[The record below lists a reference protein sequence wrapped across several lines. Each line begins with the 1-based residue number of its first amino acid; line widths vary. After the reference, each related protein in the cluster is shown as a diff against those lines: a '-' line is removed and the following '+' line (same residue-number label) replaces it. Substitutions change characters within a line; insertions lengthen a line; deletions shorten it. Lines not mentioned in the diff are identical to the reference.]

1 MNDQDVIKE
10 AYADALKNLY
20 SVLLDAFAVAE
31 QDKNA
36 LQQAGQRFKSG
47 LALARYARDA
57 ALSFL

>member
-20 SVLLDAFAVAE
+20 RVLLDALVAAK

-36 LQQAGQRFKSG
+36 QQQAAQRFTAG
-47 LALARYARDA
+47 LVLARKARDT
-57 ALSFL
+57 ALSLL

>member
-20 SVLLDAFAVAE
+20 SVLLDAFAATE

-36 LQQAGQRFKSG
+36 LQQAGQRFKAG
-47 LALARYARDA
+47 LDLARNARDA
-57 ALSFL
+57 ALSHL